1 MRLKRASYL
10 LEHESNVAL
19 SQLQQIGLDHSAS
32 ANNSIFRTGKE
43 AKPNS
48 IRSLAFFAV
57 SIPRSSES
65 GVAQV
70 VVNLYNVGEKY
81 HYNLDQAFWAQY
93 TANYTQLKPV
103 VK

>member
-1 MRLKRASYL
+1 
-10 LEHESNVAL
+10 
-19 SQLQQIGLDHSAS
+19 
-32 ANNSIFRTGKE
+32 
-43 AKPNS
+43 NS

-81 HYNLDQAFWAQY
+81 HYHLDQAFWAQY

>member
-1 MRLKRASYL
+1 M
-10 LEHESNVAL
+10 
-19 SQLQQIGLDHSAS
+19 
-32 ANNSIFRTGKE
+32 
-43 AKPNS
+43 
-48 IRSLAFFAV
+48 

-81 HYNLDQAFWAQY
+81 HYHLDQAFWAQY